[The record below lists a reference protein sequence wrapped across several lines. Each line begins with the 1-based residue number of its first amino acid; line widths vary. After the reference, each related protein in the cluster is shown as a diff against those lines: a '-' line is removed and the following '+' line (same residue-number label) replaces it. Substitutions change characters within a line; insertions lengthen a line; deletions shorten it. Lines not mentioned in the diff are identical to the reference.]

1 MRSSRIAALLTAGA
15 LTLSLLSCTDNDPPR
30 QSRVRDTS
38 REYAIGQSGGSGQEI
53 IPEISACCPDLD
65 TVEEAVSKLIDDI
78 DEGNTSALDSDI
90 NNLLELYDE
99 IYEARSAKEL
109 EFYAHYS
116 NEEMENEFNEV
127 YRILYVAGDMMR
139 AAFVRGYYSDHRSY
153 FEKYV
158 TDEDL
163 EFYKDITDTDDLD
176 IIRTE
181 SESSFDDMTENLG
194 EYYKIIADDDLSED
208 EKDIKC
214 AKILIEILQDY
225 DTGLLY
231 SQYDRDYTG
240 EEILALGDSVRYEL
254 IPVMDMLIDVY
265 VDNTDFSDLYA
276 EYGFEDAPFEV
287 IREYA
292 PRLSEDLAKSADL
305 ICDEHLY
312 RLCYN
317 DDEAFE
323 GAFTDELPLEDKA
336 MIFIGSMDSDEVLNT
351 AIHEFGHFHATFY
364 DNTPTFLSQNNLDI
378 AEVQSQ
384 GLELIFT
391 RFYDEIYGSSSD
403 SQKIMQ
409 IIDLLDSVISGYL
422 VGEFEYKIT
431 ERIDDITPEEL
442 VELFND
448 NMDYYDGAARLY
460 MISHLFESPGYYISY
475 STSALAAFD
484 LFDDAFNAPDKAL
497 ERYEKFS
504 RISCNSGEYSFRQAL
519 SECGFRDV
527 LSRDYIS
534 QLADEISRFADKY
547 K

>member
-38 REYAIGQSGGSGQEI
+38 REYAIGQSGCSGQEI
-53 IPEISACCPDLD
+53 IPEISAYCPDLD

-99 IYEARSAKEL
+99 IYEARSVKEL

-139 AAFVRGYYSDHRSY
+139 AAFVRGYYSDHRPY

-158 TDEDL
+158 TDEDI

-214 AKILIEILQDY
+214 AKILIDILQDY

-240 EEILALGDSVRYEL
+240 EEILALGDSVRDEL
-254 IPVMDMLIDVY
+254 IPVMDRLIDVY
-265 VDNTDFSDLYA
+265 VDNTDLSDLYA

-292 PRLSEDLAKSADL
+292 PQLSEDLAKSADL

-323 GAFTDELPLEDKA
+323 GAFTDELPLENKA
-336 MIFIGSMDSDEVLNT
+336 MIFIGSMDGDEVLNT

-497 ERYEKFS
+497 ERYEKFT

-527 LSRDYIS
+527 ISRDYIS

>member
-1 MRSSRIAALLTAGA
+1 MICILRNARKLWTLCRSAGKELQCHAADGFCGIQIDRNADIAWERFILILRQVDCIAG
-15 LTLSLLSCTDNDPPR
+15 
-30 QSRVRDTS
+30 
-38 REYAIGQSGGSGQEI
+38 I
-53 IPEISACCPDLD
+53 
-65 TVEEAVSKLIDDI
+65 I
-78 DEGNTSALDSDI
+78 DE
-90 NNLLELYDE
+90 
-99 IYEARSAKEL
+99 
-109 EFYAHYS
+109 
-116 NEEMENEFNEV
+116 
-127 YRILYVAGDMMR
+127 
-139 AAFVRGYYSDHRSY
+139 
-153 FEKYV
+153 
-158 TDEDL
+158 
-163 EFYKDITDTDDLD
+163 
-176 IIRTE
+176 
-181 SESSFDDMTENLG
+181 
-194 EYYKIIADDDLSED
+194 IIADDDLSED

-292 PRLSEDLAKSADL
+292 PQLSEDLAKSADL

>member
-38 REYAIGQSGGSGQEI
+38 REYAIGQSGGSEQEI
-53 IPEISACCPDLD
+53 IPEISDYCPDLD

-78 DEGNTSALDSDI
+78 DKGNTSALDSDI

-99 IYEARSAKEL
+99 IYEARSVKEL

-158 TDEDL
+158 TDEDI

-194 EYYKIIADDDLSED
+194 EYYKIIADDDLDED

-214 AKILIEILQDY
+214 AKILIDILQDY

-240 EEILALGDSVRYEL
+240 EEILALGDSVRDEL
-254 IPVMDMLIDVY
+254 IPVMDRLIDVY
-265 VDNTDFSDLYA
+265 VDNTDLSDLYA

-292 PRLSEDLAKSADL
+292 PQLSEDLAKSADL